1 MELAA
6 KQRRSCKSIV
16 LYVLYKS
23 LLAMV
28 LSLFSGNGFIKPL
41 IDIPE
46 EMSVDHINVEI
57 KRLG

>member
-1 MELAA
+1 M
-6 KQRRSCKSIV
+6 I
-16 LYVLYKS
+16 
-23 LLAMV
+23 

-46 EMSVDHINVEI
+46 EMSLDHINVEI